1 MNLLNT
7 LWDGESKERT
17 ETKKNHFEN
26 QNHWESILDLRER
39 ERARGYI
46 FKLKF
51 QFISKYKIKT
61 IKKQILGK
69 TQLQTK
75 TLSFWTLK
83 RNSQST

>member
-39 ERARGYI
+39 ERERERGERERERERERLY
-46 FKLKF
+46 F
-51 QFISKYKIKT
+51 QVKIPIHFQIQNKDNQKT
-61 IKKQILGK
+61 
-69 TQLQTK
+69 
-75 TLSFWTLK
+75 
-83 RNSQST
+83 NSWQNPTPK

>member
-39 ERARGYI
+39 ERERER
-46 FKLKF
+46 LDF
-51 QFISKYKIKT
+51 QVKIPIHFQIQNKDNQKT
-61 IKKQILGK
+61 
-69 TQLQTK
+69 
-75 TLSFWTLK
+75 
-83 RNSQST
+83 NSWQNPTPN